1 VGERLRLAGALRHG
15 PPVIWRCG
23 ATQLFAARL
32 RHAGSAAV
40 AAWIGL
46 GARDDPPGKSGAG
59 HLVEHL
65 LLQRS
70 GPAGDDLV
78 AEVESRGGEV
88 QAYQY
93 KDGIR
98 LAIRVPAADA
108 GFALSALAC
117 ILSDQAW
124 SPDDVASERAAVVN
138 ELHEL
143 ADWPEAAATQLAMDG
158 LWPGSDW
165 QRPVGGVAAEVPGLT
180 AADVAG
186 AWAAARARP
195 LLLGVVGPGSPGAY
209 LRRAAAAMSA
219 VAGVAGRWPA
229 AVRPGAR
236 AGVAGRPAGP
246 CPPAGLPACPSARL
260 PAVVRH
266 RHQPSSQAYISL
278 ALAAPPRS
286 SPAFP
291 VIEVA
296 DALLAGGAGS
306 LLLGALRG
314 DNPLAYGVVSDLD
327 IGVDLNAWSLTFGV
341 AADRVS
347 EALAVVLDEIGRV
360 RTGDVSTGDLDR
372 ARRYV
377 AGRLALQLD
386 NPSLY
391 GRWLLLELLA
401 HGRAVSAGER
411 SRQWLAVGRQALAAA
426 VTGAVAGGACLAVV
440 GDVVPAEV
448 QECGRLLVGFLGAAR
463 EI

>member
-1 VGERLRLAGALRHG
+1 MGEQLRLAGALRHG
-15 PPVIWRCG
+15 PPVLWRCG

-124 SPDDVASERAAVVN
+124 SPDDVACERAAVVN

-143 ADWPEAAATQLAMDG
+143 ADWPEASATQLAMDG

-165 QRPVGGVAAEVPGLT
+165 QRPVGGAAAEVPGLT

-209 LRRAAAAMSA
+209 LRRAAAAVA
-219 VAGVAGRWPA
+219 ETWAGVTD
-229 AVRPGAR
+229 RPMEPR
-236 AGVAGRPAGP
+236 
-246 CPPAGLPACPSARL
+246 PPAGSSACPPGNS

-291 VIEVA
+291 AIEVA

-306 LLLGALRG
+306 RLLGALRG

-327 IGVDLNAWSLTFGV
+327 IGVDLNAWSVTFGV
-341 AADRVS
+341 AAAHVV
-347 EALAVVLDEIGRV
+347 EALAVVLDEIARV
-360 RTGDVSTGDLDR
+360 RAGDVSAGDLDR

-386 NPSLY
+386 SPGLY
-391 GRWLLLELLA
+391 ARWLLLELLT
-401 HGRAVSAGER
+401 HGRAVSAGGR
-411 SRQWLAVGRQALAAA
+411 ARQWLAVDGQALATS
-426 VTGAVAGGACLAVV
+426 VAVAVAAGVSLAVV
-440 GDVVPAEV
+440 GDVAPGQV
-448 QECGRLLVGFLGAAR
+448 QECDRLLRAFVGQTRAVRGADGLIPR
-463 EI
+463 